1 MHVGIA
7 NPRLRGKCS
16 RHSRCIHNRQF
27 CVSGKRPIYENLSPL
42 ITAWKPV
49 RHQSTIWTNDNI
61 LSIGPLGAVV
71 REYESK
77 YKFDLRRC
85 VRLCRLQKAGQFV
98 QASLCEKRNIPGKLS
113 PYHTCSCWCFV
124 SLRRQGVNHQPYGIY
139 WERQTGHSPSRGRLF
154 TTCIMWVFINELIS
168 P

>member
-85 VRLCRLQKAGQFV
+85 VRLCRLQRLANLFKPHCAKNEIFRGNLV
-98 QASLCEKRNIPGKLS
+98 HIIHVAVGALSLCVVRVLITS
-113 PYHTCSCWCFV
+113 H
-124 SLRRQGVNHQPYGIY
+124 
-139 WERQTGHSPSRGRLF
+139 
-154 TTCIMWVFINELIS
+154 MVFIEKDKRVILLHEEGFLPPAS
-168 P
+168 CGYS